1 MTFLETN
8 NFKVLAVRWSVKYSF
23 APNSPIFPIRLAEKR
38 KEEEHR
44 QLQCAL
50 RFTQTQ

>member
-1 MTFLETN
+1 MTFIETN

-23 APNSPIFPIRLAEKR
+23 APNSPIFPIKLAEKR
-38 KEEEHR
+38 KEEHR
-44 QLQCAL
+44 QLQCAM